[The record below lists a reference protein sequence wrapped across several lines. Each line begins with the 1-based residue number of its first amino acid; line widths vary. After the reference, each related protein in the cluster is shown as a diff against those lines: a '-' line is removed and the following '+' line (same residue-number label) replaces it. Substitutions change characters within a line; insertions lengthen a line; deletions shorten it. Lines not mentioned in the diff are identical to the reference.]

1 MRGTCPSCGEQSHIT
16 SFFVED
22 DGKRM
27 AACVAKMEPVLGR
40 AVIAYLSLFKPVK
53 TALRLARG
61 AKIADEIAALV
72 AEGVVCKDER
82 NGVRRAAA
90 PALWAAGIE
99 TMLVQRDSLT
109 LPLENH
115 NYLRS
120 VVFSLADKADATAE
134 KQTEKSKQQG
144 KHIVI
149 DKRTSVETP
158 MEREL
163 NHLKYRVQIGDMT
176 PEAEHIERGVIITKF
191 GATQ

>member
-1 MRGTCPSCGEQSHIT
+1 MRGTCPGCGEQSHIT

-27 AACVAKMEPVLGR
+27 AACVAKMEPALGR
-40 AVIAYLSLFKPVK
+40 AVIGYLSLFKPVK

-72 AEGVVCKDER
+72 ADGTVCKDER
-82 NGVRRAAA
+82 NGVRRAAS

-99 TMLVQRDSLT
+99 MMLVQRGTLT

-120 VVFSLADKADATAE
+120 VVFSLADKADAAVE
-134 KQTEKSKQQG
+134 KQREKDKQHG
-144 KHIVI
+144 KHLAQAANL
-149 DKRTSVETP
+149 TAS
-158 MEREL
+158 EL
-163 NHLKYRVQIGDMT
+163 LENALIEINQQLAYEFLT
-176 PEAEHIERGVIITKF
+176 PEQAEAKRAEAHAKY
-191 GATQ
+191 GAGK